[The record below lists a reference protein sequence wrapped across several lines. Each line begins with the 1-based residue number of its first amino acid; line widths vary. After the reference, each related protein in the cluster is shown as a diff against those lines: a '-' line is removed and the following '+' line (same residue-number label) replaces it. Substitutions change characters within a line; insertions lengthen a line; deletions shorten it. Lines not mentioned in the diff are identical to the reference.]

1 MAKEKDIT
9 EKQLEAL
16 NDVFADIINALI
28 FNGRQVVKEDELE
41 PAMPQS
47 QFKAGGVI
55 HEQERDVAKFWKNGC
70 IRLALYGTENQTDVD
85 QDMPLRVFSY
95 DGASYKEQVLQH
107 ESAKRNRDSNIASLP
122 TYPAITLV
130 LHFGKKPWDGP
141 TTLLFNLNFPQ
152 STQTHHCC
160 LQQGRLSG
168 EHRSVWWFGIFGPEV
183 KKSTRHISSYPPM
196 AGYPCL

>member
-47 QFKAGGVI
+47 QFKAGGAI

-70 IRLALYGTENQTDVD
+70 IRLALYGTANQTDVE
-85 QDMPLRVFSY
+85 QDMPLWCLAMMGHPIRSRFCSMSRQS
-95 DGASYKEQVLQH
+95 GRRMPGSRP
-107 ESAKRNRDSNIASLP
+107 SPP
-122 TYPAITLV
+122 T
-130 LHFGKKPWDGP
+130 
-141 TTLLFNLNFPQ
+141 
-152 STQTHHCC
+152 
-160 LQQGRLSG
+160 RLSLWCCILG
-168 EHRSVWWFGIFGPEV
+168 RNHGMGQQHCLSALG
-183 KKSTRHISSYPPM
+183 SISRMS
-196 AGYPCL
+196 